1 MYKKKFY
8 QFLRSYFICDS
19 INSPLFVRAEIRDNS
34 EHKTPAVNI
43 IANFLDKWS
52 TKIMLPLSIVVFL
65 KTCST
70 SSKIEKLKN
79 TIKEQSLKTDSI
91 IKSETISKED
101 IEKMLKIEGL
111 KVEKR
116 MIQST
121 DRKILDVNRQSEID
135 KEIQE
140 LEK

>member
-1 MYKKKFY
+1 MK
-8 QFLRSYFICDS
+8 
-19 INSPLFVRAEIRDNS
+19 
-34 EHKTPAVNI
+34 NI
-43 IANFLDKWS
+43 TNFLDKWS
-52 TKIMLPLSIVVFL
+52 TKIMLPLSIIVFL

-70 SSKIEKLKN
+70 NSKIEKLEN

-91 IKSETISKED
+91 IKSETISKQE